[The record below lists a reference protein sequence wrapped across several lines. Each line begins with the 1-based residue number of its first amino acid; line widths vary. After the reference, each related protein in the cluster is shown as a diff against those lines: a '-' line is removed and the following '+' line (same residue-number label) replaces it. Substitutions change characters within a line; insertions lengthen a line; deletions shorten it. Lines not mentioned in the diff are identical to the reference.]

1 MMSDAL
7 TTPVVHLLKAGV
19 LYQGDAPLIWEQ
31 ILAQQAA
38 IADYLGVIGLDVVV
52 DRAEGY
58 AYVRQQ
64 DTEDRDDG
72 TAVPRLVTR
81 HRLSFPVSLMLV
93 LLRGRLAD
101 SDAGSGDPRLV
112 LTREDLV
119 EMVRGFL
126 PPRGNEA
133 QLIDQIDAHI
143 KKLVDLKV
151 LRPTK
156 QTTAAYE
163 VRRHLKALV
172 DAQVL
177 DDFNDL
183 LATYRSAASPAAKD
197 DV

>member
-1 MMSDAL
+1 M
-7 TTPVVHLLKAGV
+7 
-19 LYQGDAPLIWEQ
+19 LYQGDAPLVWEQ

-38 IADYLGVIGLDVVV
+38 IGDYLAVIGLDVVV

-64 DTEDRDDG
+64 DSEARDDG

-101 SDAGSGDPRLV
+101 SDASSDDPRLV

-126 PPRGNEA
+126 PHAATKPNSSTRST
-133 QLIDQIDAHI
+133 
-143 KKLVDLKV
+143 
-151 LRPTK
+151 PT
-156 QTTAAYE
+156 
-163 VRRHLKALV
+163 
-172 DAQVL
+172 
-177 DDFNDL
+177 
-183 LATYRSAASPAAKD
+183 
-197 DV
+197 

>member
-1 MMSDAL
+1 MSDAL
-7 TTPVVHLLKAGV
+7 TAPVVHLLKAGV
-19 LYQGDAPLIWEQ
+19 LYQSDAPLVWEQ
-31 ILAQQAA
+31 ILAEQAA
-38 IADYLGVIGLDVVV
+38 IGDYLGVIGLDVVV
-52 DRAEGY
+52 DRTEGY

-64 DTEDRDDG
+64 DIETRDDG
-72 TAVPRLVTR
+72 TTVPRLVTR

-119 EMVRGFL
+119 EMVRSFL
-126 PPRGNEA
+126 PSRNNEA
-133 QLIDQIDAHI
+133 QLVNQIDTHI
-143 KKLVDLKV
+143 RKLVDLKV

-156 QTTAAYE
+156 QASAYE

-177 DDFNDL
+177 SDFNDL
-183 LATYRSAASPAAKD
+183 LATYHSAVSTTAKD
-197 DV
+197 DA

>member
-1 MMSDAL
+1 MSDAL
-7 TTPVVHLLKAGV
+7 TAPVVHLLKAGV
-19 LYQGDAPLIWEQ
+19 LYQGDTPLVWEQ

-38 IADYLGVIGLDVVV
+38 IGDYLGVIGLDVVV

-64 DTEDRDDG
+64 DSEARDDG
-72 TAVPRLVTR
+72 TTVPRLVTR

-101 SDAGSGDPRLV
+101 SDAGSVDPRLV
-112 LTREDLV
+112 LSRQDLV
-119 EMVRGFL
+119 EMVRSFL

-133 QLIDQIDAHI
+133 QLVDQIDAHI
-143 KKLVDLKV
+143 RKLVDLKV

-156 QTTAAYE
+156 QTATYE

-177 DDFNDL
+177 SDFSDL
-183 LATYRSAASPAAKD
+183 LATYRSAVSTTVKD
-197 DV
+197 DA